1 MKQGV
6 KSGFVGCGTCPNG
19 GQASGR
25 LERENRY
32 KSLETLE
39 KLPRKQAERS
49 S

>member
-1 MKQGV
+1 M
-6 KSGFVGCGTCPNG
+6 VGRGDEGPQRKRTHG

-25 LERENRY
+25 LEQENRY

-39 KLPRKQAERS
+39 KLPKKHGERS